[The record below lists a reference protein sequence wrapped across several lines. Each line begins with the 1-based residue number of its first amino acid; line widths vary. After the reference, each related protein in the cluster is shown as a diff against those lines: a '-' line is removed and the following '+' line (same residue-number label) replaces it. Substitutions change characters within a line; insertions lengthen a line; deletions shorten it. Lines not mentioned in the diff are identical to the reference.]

1 MYQCVGNLMLPRY
14 CRNRFLSPHRLH
26 YYLVSLLLCPSTRFG
41 HLSSLSTSPLGTPG
55 LWKLPR
61 CGTGEKIDQRKQSFF
76 LSFFH
81 SFPHRLENSAQWTNP
96 QPGCPRRVFHSSH
109 SPSYSYPIQPIP
121 CSFCPEYLLLIHCSE
136 SGGTRQLFT
145 LHSSLFTSAA
155 LQPEN
160 KIPNDHYCAQYH
172 DHDVL
177 ARQP

>member
-26 YYLVSLLLCPSTRFG
+26 YDLVSLLLCPSTRFG

-61 CGTGEKIDQRKQSFF
+61 RGTGGKIHQRKQSFF

-96 QPGCPRRVFHSSH
+96 QPGPPPPSFPQFPQPLLALQKPHPH
-109 SPSYSYPIQPIP
+109 LPLFPPIPPSPSPFPIRGAP
-121 CSFCPEYLLLIHCSE
+121 
-136 SGGTRQLFT
+136 TT
-145 LHSSLFTSAA
+145 SSLFPLPSPPPPPPRHRTY
-155 LQPEN
+155 
-160 KIPNDHYCAQYH
+160 K
-172 DHDVL
+172 
-177 ARQP
+177 